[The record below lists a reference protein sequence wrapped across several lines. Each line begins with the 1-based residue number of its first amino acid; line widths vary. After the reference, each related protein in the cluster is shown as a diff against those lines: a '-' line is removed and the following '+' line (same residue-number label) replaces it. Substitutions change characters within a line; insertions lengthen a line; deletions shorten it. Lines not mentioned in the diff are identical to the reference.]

1 MILIIIIM
9 HHNHHWI
16 IIIINIIIIIINHNH
31 PHAHPHPHYIMA
43 VSRLQHHLMRLSDQ
57 DLPGLEH
64 QMWESCN
71 AIMAASWTPCELVFL
86 WLVSFHPCSHLRYQ
100 QKRERLASNGTSL
113 ESYGPY
119 MSISIVSKEGGPN
132 HGVPFWVQT
141 QGDAQRPWHWRTGTT
156 QVEEGSIIC
165 GIFV

>member
-100 QKRERLASNGTSL
+100 QKKGKIGQQWHVPWKLWSIYVHINRQQGGRPKSWRAFLGSNSGRRAKALTLTHRYNS
-113 ESYGPY
+113 GW
-119 MSISIVSKEGGPN
+119 G
-132 HGVPFWVQT
+132 
-141 QGDAQRPWHWRTGTT
+141 R
-156 QVEEGSIIC
+156 
-165 GIFV
+165 